1 MTKGNTVIKVVL
13 NPRTMLRLLL
23 VWSVVAMSAIFGDT
37 FLGPAMPPAVA
48 ILAFLVLLTTIIG
61 AAFGVVREADE
72 LADKLGEPYG
82 TLILTLSVVAIEV
95 ILIAAVLLGPGEHP
109 TIGKDSI
116 FSVMMI
122 IMNLIVGLC
131 LLLGSLKYGEQEYN
145 AQGTST
151 YLAMI
156 VLLGGM
162 GLLLPNYIDGA
173 GRFNHTQAITLSSLI
188 ILLYGIFLAMQT
200 KGHRH
205 LYVQPA
211 PGSMEIP
218 FGNRHFAR
226 QRRIAAT
233 EETAPGGDNRN
244 AQSDRAEIILRSV
257 LLIAMIVPIVLLS
270 HYLAVVVNYGT
281 LALGLPMQL
290 GGLVIA
296 VIVFTPESITAVK
309 AALNNEFQ
317 RAVNLC
323 HGAFVSTVGLTIPA
337 VLTIGLITG
346 KTVLFGLSDTE
357 TLLFM
362 ITLLLSVVNFMGKR
376 TTPIAGLMHLALF
389 AVFLLLIF
397 SP

>member
-162 GLLLPNYIDGA
+162 GL
-173 GRFNHTQAITLSSLI
+173 
-188 ILLYGIFLAMQT
+188 
-200 KGHRH
+200 
-205 LYVQPA
+205 
-211 PGSMEIP
+211 
-218 FGNRHFAR
+218 
-226 QRRIAAT
+226 
-233 EETAPGGDNRN
+233 
-244 AQSDRAEIILRSV
+244 
-257 LLIAMIVPIVLLS
+257 
-270 HYLAVVVNYGT
+270 
-281 LALGLPMQL
+281 
-290 GGLVIA
+290 
-296 VIVFTPESITAVK
+296 
-309 AALNNEFQ
+309 
-317 RAVNLC
+317 
-323 HGAFVSTVGLTIPA
+323 
-337 VLTIGLITG
+337 
-346 KTVLFGLSDTE
+346 
-357 TLLFM
+357 
-362 ITLLLSVVNFMGKR
+362 
-376 TTPIAGLMHLALF
+376 
-389 AVFLLLIF
+389 
-397 SP
+397 